1 MRNLRLIVGFCATVS
16 ASSAVALAEGVDKPD
31 VLQTS
36 GAARN
41 GAERAGG
48 LEMSA
53 PPHASTAT
61 GQQSTQLSTTDTQR
75 TKHPRNRSVIGP
87 RPSPKQKSAKK

>member
-1 MRNLRLIVGFCATVS
+1 MRHLRLIVGFCVTVS
-16 ASSAVALAEGVDKPD
+16 ATSAVALADVEKPD

-36 GAARN
+36 GAARS

-48 LEMSA
+48 LEMTS

-61 GQQSTQLSTTDTQR
+61 GQQSTQLSTADTRR
-75 TKHPRNRSVIGP
+75 TKHPRNRSVVGSQ
-87 RPSPKQKSAKK
+87 PSAKQKPAKK